1 MPHTLLGFN
10 HSTAKTDRNGTYD
23 LFPLSHSNVPDD
35 IVLKF
40 FVINRYSIMKYLQ
53 EVRMQLRESIE
64 MYMRYSV
71 SYINMRN
78 MLWTA

>member
-1 MPHTLLGFN
+1 MATNKAYGPVSMKQHIIT
-10 HSTAKTDRNGTYD
+10 
-23 LFPLSHSNVPDD
+23 NVPD